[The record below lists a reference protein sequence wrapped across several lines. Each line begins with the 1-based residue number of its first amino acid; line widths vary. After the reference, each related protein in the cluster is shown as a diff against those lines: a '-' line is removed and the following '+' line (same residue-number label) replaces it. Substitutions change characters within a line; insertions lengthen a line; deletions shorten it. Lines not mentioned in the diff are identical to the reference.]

1 VLRLENYDTDIPSH
15 PDAIEATR
23 SAVGRDE
30 ANSYLP
36 LSGLNEMKEAVADLI
51 ARRGDPQYDPY
62 SEIVITDGDGSAIL
76 NALLVLTD
84 PGDEVI
90 LTDPT
95 YAGMLQRVRL
105 VGAVPKL
112 VPLRGEAR
120 GWRRDLDALRATLS
134 DRTRVLFLMN
144 PAIPSGWVAND
155 EEWAAI
161 SGICGARDITLLY
174 WMFWEAIGFGDRP
187 IVVPPGWRG
196 FGT

>member
-1 VLRLENYDTDIPSH
+1 
-15 PDAIEATR
+15 
-23 SAVGRDE
+23 
-30 ANSYLP
+30 
-36 LSGLNEMKEAVADLI
+36 MKEAVADLI